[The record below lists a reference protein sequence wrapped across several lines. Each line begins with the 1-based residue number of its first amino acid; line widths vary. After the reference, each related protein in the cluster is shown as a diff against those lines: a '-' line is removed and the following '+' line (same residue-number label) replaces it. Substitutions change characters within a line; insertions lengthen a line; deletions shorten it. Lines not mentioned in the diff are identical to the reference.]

1 METKIKTE
9 DTPLSL
15 FGISELIAKLRDED
29 INNFYFKKS
38 KVSFLL

>member
-15 FGISELIAKLRDED
+15 SEISKLIAKLRDED